1 MSRAPLKLLAFDGAF
16 NLPLWVA
23 ESQGFFARQGLE
35 VTLAFTPTSGF
46 LVQALMKGSADIAL
60 CGFDN
65 IAAYQLGQ
73 GEAELAEPP
82 DLRAFMAGDPGF
94 LALVARPGIDS
105 IAALRGATLS
115 VDALSTGF
123 AFVLR
128 EMLARAGLAADA
140 VQIVRAGGTA
150 TRYAELLAGRHDA
163 TLLRTPYE
171 RLAMAQGFRLLG
183 RPREWLGPYLGTVAA
198 ARRRWIDAHRGS
210 VAGFLQAYREA
221 LRWIADPGHAAE
233 ACAELIAQHEG
244 LDAMTAPQVLQD
256 LLDREHGLVRDMA
269 FDRRA
274 IDTVLA
280 LRGKYGAALPVD
292 LDPAGLLALDIAPTP
307 GIGSEA

>member
-1 MSRAPLKLLAFDGAF
+1 MSRRALKVLAFDGAF

-23 ESQGFFARQGLE
+23 DRQGFFAEQGLD
-35 VTLAFTPTSGF
+35 VALAFTPTSGF
-46 LVQALMKGSADIAL
+46 LVQALMNGSADIAL

-115 VDALSTGF
+115 VDALTTGF

-128 EMLARAGLAADA
+128 EMLERAGLAPDG
-140 VQIVRAGGTA
+140 VSLVRAGGTA

-163 TLLRTPYE
+163 TLLRAPYD
-171 RLAMAQGFRLLG
+171 RLAATQGYRVLMRARDL
-183 RPREWLGPYLGTVAA
+183 LGPYMGTVAA
-198 ARRRWIDAHRGS
+198 ARRRWIDAHRGE
-210 VAGFLQAYREA
+210 VAGFLAAYRQA
-221 LRWIADPGHAAE
+221 LRWIADPAHHTQAG
-233 ACAELIAQHEG
+233 AELMARHEG
-244 LDAMTAPQVLQD
+244 LDAVTAQQVLHD
-256 LLDREHGLVRDMA
+256 LLDRDQGLVRDQGLDPQA
-269 FDRRA
+269 VA
-274 IDTVLA
+274 AVLG
-280 LRGKYGAALPVD
+280 LRGKYGAPLPAG
-292 LDPAGLLALDIAPTP
+292 LDPASLLALDVAPAFDRT
-307 GIGSEA
+307 A